1 MDVPGRILLLRRGA
15 TTGLLWAAG
24 DADVLETAPERVPL
38 WRRRDVCLE
47 RTMSRRVSPVQK
59 SEGCA
64 VSLVPP
70 WRRRAN
76 RRGLFYG
83 HIP

>member
-24 DADVLETAPERVPL
+24 DADVLDTAPERVPL

-47 RTMSRRVSPVQK
+47 RTMSRRVESSDQSK
-59 SEGCA
+59 Q
-64 VSLVPP
+64 
-70 WRRRAN
+70 
-76 RRGLFYG
+76 
-83 HIP
+83 